1 MRPDATMGAATVV
14 NGTDG
19 QAMPDKY
26 QSYMRGIMRATAES
40 HGKVLDADGR
50 WRWRRDPVIAEAMVD
65 PRVEVDGLIDDTRV
79 LTFTPD
85 EAVRWGYADGKADNV
100 AEALAHIGVESF
112 EIQRYQPTWVDRL
125 TGFFGSPGVQAI
137 LIMIII
143 GGIYFELQTP
153 GMGFPS
159 MAALG
164 AAVLYFLPLY
174 ISGVV
179 SSWIVVVFVVGLLLM
194 LLELFVIPGFGIA
207 GIAGGVMMS
216 AALFFGLFE
225 NFSFSLGG
233 VSSIAMWYSLGTML
247 AGVALAIGAI
257 WLLTSRY
264 GTRLMGGRNML
275 VKEQLVADG
284 YIGVD
289 MRPSRYVGMDAVALT
304 DMRPSGK
311 VMVDGER
318 LDAVSDDGF
327 IDSGTAVRIVR
338 YENAQLYVE
347 HARVCIVDE

>member
-1 MRPDATMGAATVV
+1 MLAALMLALAATCEAAVKVYRIDLDEEIGATTWQFTRAGLQAARERGADLVLVHLNTYGGEVGAADSIRTALLHCGIPTMAFVDNNAASAGALIALACDTVIMRPDATMGAATVV

-137 LIMIII
+137 LIMIIV

-179 SSWIVVVFVVGLLLM
+179 SSWIVVVFVVGLL
-194 LLELFVIPGFGIA
+194 
-207 GIAGGVMMS
+207 
-216 AALFFGLFE
+216 
-225 NFSFSLGG
+225 
-233 VSSIAMWYSLGTML
+233 
-247 AGVALAIGAI
+247 
-257 WLLTSRY
+257 
-264 GTRLMGGRNML
+264 
-275 VKEQLVADG
+275 
-284 YIGVD
+284 
-289 MRPSRYVGMDAVALT
+289 
-304 DMRPSGK
+304 
-311 VMVDGER
+311 
-318 LDAVSDDGF
+318 
-327 IDSGTAVRIVR
+327 
-338 YENAQLYVE
+338 
-347 HARVCIVDE
+347 

>member
-1 MRPDATMGAATVV
+1 
-14 NGTDG
+14 
-19 QAMPDKY
+19 
-26 QSYMRGIMRATAES
+26 
-40 HGKVLDADGR
+40 
-50 WRWRRDPVIAEAMVD
+50 
-65 PRVEVDGLIDDTRV
+65 
-79 LTFTPD
+79 
-85 EAVRWGYADGKADNV
+85 
-100 AEALAHIGVESF
+100 
-112 EIQRYQPTWVDRL
+112 
-125 TGFFGSPGVQAI
+125 
-137 LIMIII
+137 
-143 GGIYFELQTP
+143 
-153 GMGFPS
+153 

-207 GIAGGVMMS
+207 GIAGGVMML

-247 AGVALAIGAI
+247 AGVALAVGAI

-327 IDSGTAVRIVR
+327 IDSGTAVRVVR

-347 HARVCIVDE
+347 RARVCIVDE